1 MPVRAVFVQ
10 FTNALSIHSGFY
22 KGKTMDDNKKKFI
35 PPLAIDTKYF
45 NGDLSNEPDFGRI
58 HLVGQYH

>member
-1 MPVRAVFVQ
+1 
-10 FTNALSIHSGFY
+10 
-22 KGKTMDDNKKKFI
+22 MDDNKKKFI